1 MTETRFLSFG
11 RLQYVFSRKVTR
23 VLTVTALAL
32 AFNGVSAYAEPVEQ
46 AVQRQ
51 GKKVTGTVFDRTDN
65 EPIVGATVQVVG
77 TNIGTSTDI
86 DGKFI
91 ISNLPAGAKKIRIS
105 FVGMK
110 SQELDI
116 KSEMTVYLDQDAQ
129 DMEEV
134 LVVAYGTAKKGTFTG
149 AASSVNSTQ
158 LSNKVMTTATSALVG
173 SVPGL
178 TVTTAN
184 GQPGS
189 APSIYI
195 RGMGSMSASNDP
207 LIVLDGMPYDNSI
220 SSINPSDI
228 DNITILKDA
237 SSTALY
243 GARAA
248 NGVLMITTKKGNKDK
263 LRVNVSLNQGFT
275 ARQTGDYEKVNLND
289 YVKVYWENLRNQYV
303 RDGSSYEDAGM
314 AASKNLFDNLA
325 YNPFNMPG
333 EQALDANGNL
343 NPMARLLWED
353 DTDWEDAVQQLGNRT
368 DATVSISGGTD
379 RADFFASVGYT
390 DEKGYIIGSRFKR
403 YTARSNMNAQ
413 ITKWLKVGTNLSGN
427 ISLSDGNQNESS
439 GNNSNP
445 FRFVRNIGP
454 IYPIHVHNPETGE
467 YILDEAGNKIYDFGT
482 AYSGNGIEV
491 PARDFV
497 SGNNPV
503 KELQDRQDSFK
514 RNTLNAKV
522 YAEIKFLKGF
532 TFTIN
537 SGVGANTYLSTSAAI
552 VYPEKGNTGS
562 VTKGSS
568 RTTTW
573 THNQLLAYTNTFGQ
587 HTFDVLVGHESYSKE
602 YNYLSASMKD
612 EKFPG
617 NYELANY
624 SNINTTPTSYTNKY
638 ATEGY
643 LSRLNYDFD
652 SRYFASASFRR
663 DASSR
668 FYKKSRWGSFWSVGA
683 GWRIDHEKFMSDI
696 EWINMLK
703 LRTAYGEV
711 GNDDVGGYYPWR
723 ATYENAQNA
732 GEAGFI
738 QSSLGNRDLK
748 WEVSRSFDVAVE
760 FALFN
765 RLRGSIE
772 FFNRYSDN
780 LLFSVPLSYSTGHTN
795 QDMNTGTMYNRGV
808 EIELSGDILTTPDFT
823 WDATVN
829 ATHYKNKVTK
839 LPVDPY
845 TSGVHK
851 IEEGHSR
858 YDFYL
863 RQWRGVDPAT
873 GSSLYVVD
881 PQYLESSESLVEVGG
896 VTYTTD
902 HQEALYDYCGNSI
915 PKLSGGLTT
924 NLKYRDFSLTMSF
937 YFQVGGKMYDSGYA
951 GLMSPGTSSLSYSTV
966 HKDIMNRWQKPGD
979 ITDVPRISNGSDASS
994 LYASSDR
1001 FLISSDMLEL
1011 SNINFGYSIP
1021 KHINKVLGISSLR
1034 FYVSAENV
1042 FQITRRKG
1050 IYPRKTVGGYSSNMD
1065 VYLPARVF
1073 TVGMNLNF

>member
-32 AFNGVSAYAEPVEQ
+32 AFNGVSAYAEPVAQ

-532 TFTIN
+532 
-537 SGVGANTYLSTSAAI
+537 
-552 VYPEKGNTGS
+552 
-562 VTKGSS
+562 
-568 RTTTW
+568 
-573 THNQLLAYTNTFGQ
+573 
-587 HTFDVLVGHESYSKE
+587 
-602 YNYLSASMKD
+602 
-612 EKFPG
+612 
-617 NYELANY
+617 
-624 SNINTTPTSYTNKY
+624 
-638 ATEGY
+638 
-643 LSRLNYDFD
+643 
-652 SRYFASASFRR
+652 
-663 DASSR
+663 
-668 FYKKSRWGSFWSVGA
+668 
-683 GWRIDHEKFMSDI
+683 
-696 EWINMLK
+696 
-703 LRTAYGEV
+703 
-711 GNDDVGGYYPWR
+711 
-723 ATYENAQNA
+723 
-732 GEAGFI
+732 
-738 QSSLGNRDLK
+738 
-748 WEVSRSFDVAVE
+748 
-760 FALFN
+760 
-765 RLRGSIE
+765 
-772 FFNRYSDN
+772 
-780 LLFSVPLSYSTGHTN
+780 
-795 QDMNTGTMYNRGV
+795 
-808 EIELSGDILTTPDFT
+808 
-823 WDATVN
+823 
-829 ATHYKNKVTK
+829 
-839 LPVDPY
+839 
-845 TSGVHK
+845 
-851 IEEGHSR
+851 
-858 YDFYL
+858 
-863 RQWRGVDPAT
+863 
-873 GSSLYVVD
+873 
-881 PQYLESSESLVEVGG
+881 
-896 VTYTTD
+896 
-902 HQEALYDYCGNSI
+902 
-915 PKLSGGLTT
+915 
-924 NLKYRDFSLTMSF
+924 
-937 YFQVGGKMYDSGYA
+937 
-951 GLMSPGTSSLSYSTV
+951 
-966 HKDIMNRWQKPGD
+966 
-979 ITDVPRISNGSDASS
+979 
-994 LYASSDR
+994 
-1001 FLISSDMLEL
+1001 
-1011 SNINFGYSIP
+1011 
-1021 KHINKVLGISSLR
+1021 
-1034 FYVSAENV
+1034 
-1042 FQITRRKG
+1042 
-1050 IYPRKTVGGYSSNMD
+1050 
-1065 VYLPARVF
+1065 
-1073 TVGMNLNF
+1073 